1 MTKTIWTDEIIEF
14 VKKNHYG
21 LYRQELADLVN
32 ARFGTSYTANQVKIL
47 KAKFKLDSGVKRRNG
62 LRLGE
67 TRRGVKLTEEQRVKM
82 SQYWFKKGHKAS
94 HAYPIG
100 AEVDLDGYLYVKID
114 DQPKNRKNWK
124 LKHHIVYEENYGP
137 IPEGKS
143 VMFLDQNRRNFSPE
157 NLMLVNAE
165 EVLYMA
171 KTNLIFK
178 DSELN
183 KTAVMVARLET
194 TAKKKMK
201 ERGNKNE

>member
-32 ARFGTSYTANQVKIL
+32 AEFGTSYNDIQIKTL
-47 KAKFKLDSGVKRRNG
+47 KARLKLDSNTRRRNG
-62 LRLGE
+62 LRLGA
-67 TRRGVKLTEEQRVKM
+67 TRKGVKLTEEERARM
-82 SQYWFKKGHKAS
+82 SQYWFKKGHKGSNS
-94 HAYPIG
+94 HPIG

-114 DQPKNRKNWK
+114 DKPKSRKNWK
-124 LKHHIVYEENYGP
+124 LKHHIVYEEHYGP
-137 IPEGKS
+137 IPEGKL
-143 VMFLDQNRRNFSPE
+143 VMFLDQNKRNFSPE
-157 NLMLVNAE
+157 NLLLVNAE

-183 KTAVMVARLET
+183 KTSVMVARLET
-194 TAKKKMK
+194 TAKKIVK
-201 ERGNKNE
+201 ERGKKDE